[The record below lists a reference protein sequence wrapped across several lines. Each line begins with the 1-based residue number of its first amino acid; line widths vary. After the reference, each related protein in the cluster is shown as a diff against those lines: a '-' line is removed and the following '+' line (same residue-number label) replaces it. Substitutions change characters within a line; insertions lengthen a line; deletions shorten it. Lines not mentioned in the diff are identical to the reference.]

1 MKPNRNR
8 TRDLGFYVLLM
19 VIMIAVIFTMTGEP
33 KGKTVEKYSD
43 LVDLFQQEK
52 VQSFRTEGSTI
63 ILNVRTGDEVKPTEE
78 MTYDL
83 YSFNLFY
90 EDFHELIAQQYESGV
105 LEEYDYDEGFVVPWW
120 ASFLPYLLI
129 MAAAM
134 GLWYVMMTKTG
145 GGAGGIAKF
154 SKART
159 RLGSEEKNKKTFADV
174 AGCDEEKEE
183 LAEIVDFLKNP
194 KAYTSMGARIP
205 KGVLLVGPPGTGKTL
220 LAKAVA
226 GEAGV
231 QFLSISG
238 SDFVELYVGVGAG
251 RVRDLFEQAKK
262 VAPAIIFI
270 DEIDAVGRQRGSGL
284 GGGHDEREQTLNQ
297 LLVEMDGFGNNEG
310 VIVMAAT
317 NRADILD
324 NALLRP
330 GRFDRQVYVG
340 LPDIRGREAI
350 LKIHARDKQLA
361 EDVDLNSI
369 AKGTPGFAG
378 ADLENLM
385 NEAAL
390 LAVRRRHR
398 FINMEDIDEA
408 ILKVQ
413 MGPEK
418 KSRKM
423 SDKARRLTAYHE
435 AGHAVAGRYLK
446 HVDPVHYI
454 TIIPRG
460 AAGGVTLF
468 RPQED
473 LENFKSRA
481 EMFESIVMALG
492 GRVAEQ
498 LFLDDISTG
507 ASGDIQQASSIARD
521 MVMRYG
527 MSERLGPISYDSSG
541 HSIFIGR
548 DFGQTK
554 SYSEETAGIIDEEVK
569 AIFDKAS
576 EVCGQIL
583 TEHAGQLRDIA
594 EYLLQNETM
603 EAEEFNY
610 YFEHGEFMPISPKA
624 AREARNDDTI
634 ERPARKISM
643 TDGYA
648 EEKAAEA
655 QTENGTQAQ
664 PAAEAQQSA
673 PATEP
678 AEKTEKEENN

>member
-8 TRDLGFYVLLM
+8 ARDLGFYVLLI
-19 VIMIAVIFTMTGEP
+19 VIMMAVIFTMTGE
-33 KGKTVEKYSD
+33 KDTNKIKNYSD
-43 LVDLFQQEK
+43 LVDLFTEEK

-63 ILNVRTGDEVKPTEE
+63 ILEVRTGDAIAPTEE
-78 MTYDL
+78 MKYDL
-83 YSFNLFY
+83 YSFGVFY
-90 EDFHELIAQQYESGV
+90 EDFKDIIKSQYESGV
-105 LEEYDYDEGFVVPWW
+105 LEEYDYDEGFVAPWW
-120 ASFLPYLLI
+120 ASMIPYVLVMVGV
-129 MAAAM
+129 MA
-134 GLWYVMMTKTG
+134 LWYVMMNKAG

-159 RLGSEEKNKKTFADV
+159 RLGSDEKNKKTFADV

-183 LAEIVDFLKNP
+183 LSEIVDFLKNP
-194 KAYTSMGARIP
+194 KAYTVMGARIP

-297 LLVEMDGFGNNEG
+297 LLVEMDGFGSNEG

-390 LAVRRRHR
+390 LAPLHQHGGRGRGHTQGADGSGEEEPQDEREGAPPHRLPRIRPRRRGSLS
-398 FINMEDIDEA
+398 A
-408 ILKVQ
+408 
-413 MGPEK
+413 
-418 KSRKM
+418 
-423 SDKARRLTAYHE
+423 ARRPGTLYHHHP
-435 AGHAVAGRYLK
+435 ARHGRRLYANA
-446 HVDPVHYI
+446 P
-454 TIIPRG
+454 
-460 AAGGVTLF
+460 AGG
-468 RPQED
+468 
-473 LENFKSRA
+473 S
-481 EMFESIVMALG
+481 
-492 GRVAEQ
+492 
-498 LFLDDISTG
+498 
-507 ASGDIQQASSIARD
+507 
-521 MVMRYG
+521 
-527 MSERLGPISYDSSG
+527 
-541 HSIFIGR
+541 
-548 DFGQTK
+548 
-554 SYSEETAGIIDEEVK
+554 
-569 AIFDKAS
+569 
-576 EVCGQIL
+576 
-583 TEHAGQLRDIA
+583 
-594 EYLLQNETM
+594 
-603 EAEEFNY
+603 
-610 YFEHGEFMPISPKA
+610 
-624 AREARNDDTI
+624 
-634 ERPARKISM
+634 
-643 TDGYA
+643 
-648 EEKAAEA
+648 
-655 QTENGTQAQ
+655 
-664 PAAEAQQSA
+664 
-673 PATEP
+673 
-678 AEKTEKEENN
+678 

>member
-408 ILKVQ
+408 IL
-413 MGPEK
+413 
-418 KSRKM
+418 
-423 SDKARRLTAYHE
+423 
-435 AGHAVAGRYLK
+435 
-446 HVDPVHYI
+446 
-454 TIIPRG
+454 
-460 AAGGVTLF
+460 
-468 RPQED
+468 
-473 LENFKSRA
+473 
-481 EMFESIVMALG
+481 
-492 GRVAEQ
+492 
-498 LFLDDISTG
+498 
-507 ASGDIQQASSIARD
+507 
-521 MVMRYG
+521 
-527 MSERLGPISYDSSG
+527 
-541 HSIFIGR
+541 
-548 DFGQTK
+548 
-554 SYSEETAGIIDEEVK
+554 
-569 AIFDKAS
+569 
-576 EVCGQIL
+576 
-583 TEHAGQLRDIA
+583 
-594 EYLLQNETM
+594 
-603 EAEEFNY
+603 
-610 YFEHGEFMPISPKA
+610 
-624 AREARNDDTI
+624 
-634 ERPARKISM
+634 
-643 TDGYA
+643 
-648 EEKAAEA
+648 
-655 QTENGTQAQ
+655 
-664 PAAEAQQSA
+664 
-673 PATEP
+673 
-678 AEKTEKEENN
+678 

>member
-1 MKPNRNR
+1 M
-8 TRDLGFYVLLM
+8 LILA
-19 VIMIAVIFTMTGEP
+19 AVIFTMTKDTAP
-33 KGKTVEKYSD
+33 DSVESYSE
-43 LVDLFQQEK
+43 LADLFTQEK
-52 VQSFRTEGSTI
+52 VQSFTTEGNKI
-63 ILNVRTGDEVKPTEE
+63 ILEVRTGDAEKPTDEKS
-78 MTYDL
+78 YDL
-83 YSFNLFY
+83 YSFSVFY
-90 EDFHELIAQQYESGV
+90 EDFHDLIWQQHQKGI
-105 LEEYDYDEGFVVPWW
+105 LKEYDYKEGFVLPWW
-120 ASFLPYLLI
+120 ASIIPYLLL
-129 MAAAM
+129 MGGAM
-134 GLWYVMMTKTG
+134 FLWYLMMNRMG
-145 GGAGGIAKF
+145 GGAGGVARF

-159 RLGSEEKNKKTFADV
+159 RLGSDEKNKKTFADV

-183 LAEIVDFLKNP
+183 LAEIVDFLKDP
-194 KAYTSMGARIP
+194 KAYTAMGARIP

-251 RVRDLFEQAKK
+251 RVRDLFDQAKK
-262 VAPAIIFI
+262 IAPSIIFI

-297 LLVEMDGFGNNEG
+297 LLVEMDGFGSNEG

-350 LKIHARDKQLA
+350 LKIHSRDKQLGD
-361 EDVDLNSI
+361 DVDLNSI
-369 AKGTPGFAG
+369 AKGTPGFSG

-390 LAVRRRHR
+390 LAVRRKHR
-398 FINMEDIDEA
+398 FVTMDDIDEA

-423 SDKARRLTAYHE
+423 SERAKRLTAYHE
-435 AGHAVAGRYLK
+435 SGHAVAARFCK

-460 AAGGVTLF
+460 PAGGFTLF

-473 LENFKSRA
+473 LENFTSRE
-481 EMFESIVMALG
+481 EMFENIVVSLG
-492 GRVAEQ
+492 GRTAEK

-507 ASGDIQQASSIARD
+507 ASGDIQQASSLARD
-521 MVMRYG
+521 MVMKYG
-527 MSERLGPISYDSSG
+527 MSERLGPILYDTSG

-554 SYSEETAGIIDEEVK
+554 SYSEETAAIIDEEVK
-569 AIFDKAS
+569 ALFDQAADRC
-576 EVCGQIL
+576 EQIL
-583 TEHAGQLRDIA
+583 NEHADQLRALA
-594 EYLLQNETM
+594 EYLLVHETI

-610 YFEHGEFMPISPKA
+610 FFEHGEFMPEVIKA
-624 AREARNDDTI
+624 GRLAKNDSTI

-648 EEKAAEA
+648 EEKLSAEV
-655 QTENGTQAQ
+655 
-664 PAAEAQQSA
+664 
-673 PATEP
+673 PATSADLPAREKDTETEP
-678 AEKTEKEENN
+678 EMSEADTASQESTEEGSGDSTQKTAE

>member
-1 MKPNRNR
+1 
-8 TRDLGFYVLLM
+8 LGFYVLLIA
-19 VIMIAVIFTMTGEP
+19 IMIAVIFTMTGNSDA
-33 KGKTVEKYSD
+33 KQLKNYSD
-43 LVDLFQQEK
+43 LVDLFQKEK
-52 VQSFRTEGSTI
+52 VKSFTTEGNTI
-63 ILNVRTGDEVKPTEE
+63 ILQVRTDSGEPPTEE
-78 MTYDL
+78 VTYDL
-83 YSFNLFY
+83 LSFSVFY
-90 EDFHELIAQQYESGV
+90 EDFHELIKEQYEKGV
-105 LEEYDYDEGFVVPWW
+105 LEKYNYDEGFVVPWW
-120 ASFLPYLLI
+120 ASMLPYILV
-129 MAAAM
+129 MGGAM
-134 GLWYVMMTKTG
+134 VLWYFMMTRAG
-145 GGAGGIAKF
+145 GGAGGITKF

-159 RLGSEEKNKKTFADV
+159 RLGSDEKNKKTFADV

-183 LAEIVDFLKNP
+183 LSEIVDFLKNP
-194 KAYTSMGARIP
+194 KAYTAMGARIP

-262 VAPAIIFI
+262 AAPAIIFI

-390 LAVRRRHR
+390 LAVRRKHR

-423 SDKARRLTAYHE
+423 SEKARKLTAYHE
-435 AGHAVAGRYLK
+435 SGHAIAGRFLE

-460 AAGGVTLF
+460 AAGGFTLF

-473 LENFKSRA
+473 LENFKSKS
-481 EMFESIVMALG
+481 EMFEEIVMALG
-492 GRVAEQ
+492 GRTAEK
-498 LFLDDISTG
+498 LFLDDISSG
-507 ASGDIQQASSIARD
+507 ASGDIQQASALARD

-527 MSERLGPISYDSSG
+527 MSDRLGPISYDNSG

-554 SYSEETAGIIDEEVK
+554 SYSEETAGMIDEEVK
-569 AIFDKAS
+569 KIFDEAS
-576 EVCGQIL
+576 ARCEKIL
-583 TEHAGQLRDIA
+583 TEHADELRAIA
-594 EYLLQNETM
+594 EYLLVNETM

-610 YFEHGEFMPISPKA
+610 FFEHGEFMPIPP
-624 AREARNDDTI
+624 REARKAREDKTI
-634 ERPARKISM
+634 ERPAKKISM
-643 TDGYA
+643 VDGYA
-648 EEKAAEA
+648 EEAQAATVEPA
-655 QTENGTQAQ
+655 SADTAQ
-664 PAAEAQQSA
+664 PAAAAEEVQTA
-673 PATEP
+673 PA
-678 AEKTEKEENN
+678 AEETAEEKPEEGKGE

>member
-8 TRDLGFYVLLM
+8 ARDLGFYVLLI
-19 VIMIAVIFTMTGEP
+19 VIMMAVIFTMTGE
-33 KGKTVEKYSD
+33 KDTNKIKNYSD
-43 LVDLFQQEK
+43 LVDLFTEEK

-63 ILNVRTGDEVKPTEE
+63 ILEVRTGDAIAPTEE
-78 MTYDL
+78 MKYDL
-83 YSFNLFY
+83 YSFGVFY
-90 EDFHELIAQQYESGV
+90 EDFKDIIKTQYESGV
-105 LEEYDYDEGFVVPWW
+105 LEEYDYDEGFVAPWW
-120 ASFLPYLLI
+120 ASMIPYVLVMVGV
-129 MAAAM
+129 MA
-134 GLWYVMMTKTG
+134 LWYVMMNKAG

-159 RLGSEEKNKKTFADV
+159 RLGSDEKNKKTFADV

-183 LAEIVDFLKNP
+183 LSEIVDFLKNP
-194 KAYTSMGARIP
+194 KAYTAMGARIP

-297 LLVEMDGFGNNEG
+297 LLVEMDGFGSNEG

-398 FINMEDIDEA
+398 FINMEDVDEA

-423 SDKARRLTAYHE
+423 SEKARRLTAYHQS
-435 AGHAVAGRYLK
+435 GHAVAAHYLP

-460 AAGGVTLF
+460 MAGGFTLM

-473 LENFKSRA
+473 LENFKSQS
-481 EMFESIVMALG
+481 EMFENIVMALG
-492 GRVAEQ
+492 GRMAEK

-507 ASGDIQQASSIARD
+507 ASGDIHQATSIARD
-521 MVMRYG
+521 MVTRYG
-527 MSERLGPISYDSSG
+527 MSDRLGPISFDSSG

-569 AIFDKAS
+569 AIFDKAAA
-576 EVCGQIL
+576 ECERIL
-583 TEHAGQLRDIA
+583 TGHADQLRAIA
-594 EYLLQNETM
+594 EYLLVHETM

-610 YFEHGEFMPISPKA
+610 YFEHGEFMPLAPQ
-624 AREARNDDTI
+624 EARKVREDTTI

-643 TDGYA
+643 TDGYT
-648 EEKAAEA
+648 EEKKE
-655 QTENGTQAQ
+655 EPETQSETTGEDK
-664 PAAEAQQSA
+664 P
-673 PATEP
+673 TEP
-678 AEKTEKEENN
+678 SGEESKE

>member
-1 MKPNRNR
+1 MKPKRNR
-8 TRDLGFYVLLM
+8 TRDLGFYVLMM
-19 VIMIAVIFTMTGEP
+19 VILIAVIFTMTKDSGANQI
-33 KGKTVEKYSD
+33 KKYSD
-43 LVDLFQQEK
+43 LVDLFNEEK
-52 VQSFRTEGSTI
+52 VESFITEGNKI
-63 ILNVRTGDEVKPTEE
+63 ILIVRTGDSVKPTTE

-90 EDFHELIAQQYESGV
+90 EDFKDIIKEQYEEGIIKD
-105 LEEYDYDEGFVVPWW
+105 YDYDEGFVIPWW

-129 MAAAM
+129 MAGAM
-134 GLWYVMMTKTG
+134 GLWYFMMNKASG
-145 GGAGGIAKF
+145 GGAGGVAKF

-159 RLGSEEKNKKTFADV
+159 KVGTDEKNKKTFADV
-174 AGCDEEKEE
+174 AGCEEEKEE
-183 LAEIVDFLKNP
+183 LMEIVDFLKDP

-226 GEAGV
+226 GEANV

-262 VAPAIIFI
+262 LAPAIIFI

-297 LLVEMDGFGNNEG
+297 LLVEMDGFSNNEG

-340 LPDIRGREAI
+340 LPDIKGREAI
-350 LKIHARDKQLA
+350 LKIHARDKHLA
-361 EDVDLNSI
+361 DDVNLNDI

-390 LAVRRRHR
+390 LAVRRKHR
-398 FINMEDIDEA
+398 FINQDDIDEA

-423 SDKARRLTAYHE
+423 SEKARRLTAYHE
-435 AGHAVAGRYLK
+435 SGHAVAGKYLK

-460 AAGGVTLF
+460 PAGGFTLF

-473 LENFKSRA
+473 TENFQSRA
-481 EMFESIVMALG
+481 EMFENIVMSLG
-492 GRVAEQ
+492 GRMAEK

-507 ASGDIQQASSIARD
+507 ASGDIQQATSIARD
-521 MVMRYG
+521 MVTKYG
-527 MSERLGPISYDSSG
+527 MSEKLGPISYDSSD

-554 SYSEETAGIIDEEVK
+554 SYSEETAAIIDEEVK
-569 AIFDKAS
+569 QIFDRAS
-576 EVCGQIL
+576 ALCEQIL
-583 TEHAGQLRDIA
+583 TEHADQLKGIA
-594 EYLLQNETM
+594 EYLLQHETM
-603 EAEEFNY
+603 EKDEFDY
-610 YFEHGEFMPISPKA
+610 YFDHGEFMPEYMKKA
-624 AREARNDDTI
+624 KDVKNDDSI
-634 ERPARKISM
+634 ERPARHISM
-643 TDGYA
+643 TDGS
-648 EEKAAEA
+648 EDNSPA
-655 QTENGTQAQ
+655 QANESQQQEDKSKGEN
-664 PAAEAQQSA
+664 
-673 PATEP
+673 
-678 AEKTEKEENN
+678 

>member
-19 VIMIAVIFTMTGEP
+19 VILIAVIFTMTKDSGAD
-33 KGKTVEKYSD
+33 KIKNYSE
-43 LVDLFQQEK
+43 LVDLFNEEK
-52 VQSFRTEGSTI
+52 VQSFKTEGNTV
-63 ILNVRTGDEVKPTEE
+63 ILSIRTGDAVKPIEE
-78 MTYDL
+78 KTYDL
-83 YSFNLFY
+83 YSFSVFY
-90 EDFHELIAQQYESGV
+90 EDFHETIRQQYESGV
-105 LEEYDYDEGFVVPWW
+105 LEEYDYGKGVEIPWW
-120 ASFLPYLLI
+120 ASFLPYLII
-129 MAAAM
+129 MIAAM
-134 GLWYVMMTKTG
+134 ALWYVMMNK
-145 GGAGGIAKF
+145 AGGMQGGIGKF

-159 RLGSEEKNKKTFADV
+159 KLGSDEKDKKTFADV

-183 LAEIVDFLKNP
+183 LAEIVDFLKDP
-194 KAYTSMGARIP
+194 RAYTSMGARIP

-226 GEAGV
+226 GEANV

-262 VAPAIIFI
+262 AAPAIIFI

-361 EDVDLNSI
+361 DDVDLNSI

-390 LAVRRRHR
+390 LAVRRKHR
-398 FINMEDIDEA
+398 FITMEDVDEA
-408 ILKVQ
+408 VLKVQ

-435 AGHAVAGRYLK
+435 SGHAVAGKFLTQ
-446 HVDPVHYI
+446 VDPVHYI

-460 AAGGVTLF
+460 AAGGFTLF

-473 LENFKSRA
+473 LENFKSRE

-492 GRVAEQ
+492 GRMAEK

-507 ASGDIQQASSIARD
+507 ASGDIQQASSLARD
-521 MVMRYG
+521 MVMKYG
-527 MSERLGPISYDSSG
+527 MSDKLGPISYDTSG

-554 SYSEETAGIIDEEVK
+554 SYSEETAAIIDEEVK
-569 AIFDKAS
+569 KIFDRAS
-576 EVCGQIL
+576 EMCQWIL
-583 TEHAGQLRDIA
+583 TEHADQLRDIA
-594 EYLLQNETM
+594 EYLLEHETM

-610 YFEHGEFMPISPKA
+610 YFEHGEFMPISAKKI
-624 AREARNDDTI
+624 REARNDDTI
-634 ERPARKISM
+634 ERPARHISM
-643 TDGYA
+643 TSGDEEQPEAGQNASDGITDTPVDGA
-648 EEKAAEA
+648 DTPDASDAAKDE
-655 QTENGTQAQ
+655 TKGE
-664 PAAEAQQSA
+664 
-673 PATEP
+673 
-678 AEKTEKEENN
+678 